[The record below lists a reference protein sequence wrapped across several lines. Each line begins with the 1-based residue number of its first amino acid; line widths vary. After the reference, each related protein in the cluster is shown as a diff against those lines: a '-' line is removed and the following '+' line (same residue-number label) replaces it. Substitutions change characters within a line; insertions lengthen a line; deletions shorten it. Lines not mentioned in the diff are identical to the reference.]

1 MRVALQEQLQ
11 ILNPLGCCEFA
22 WSLMPA
28 FHIHKWGVFM
38 FDWLQAFLEEKAA
51 KAAAAKAE
59 SERARIEIEE
69 RAYAQAV
76 AHERK
81 MAGIRERD
89 MAHGQQIK
97 EQMATQ
103 PEYVAESRSN
113 NFKCTA
119 AFKLRV
125 QTGLFSATF

>member
-97 EQMATQ
+97 EQMAVRDCMAFLACSTRRNLNMLLK
-103 PEYVAESRSN
+103 AGATISN
-113 NFKCTA
+113 
-119 AFKLRV
+119 
-125 QTGLFSATF
+125 